1 MDIGEKCA
9 ALRRL
14 NNLSQRALA
23 MRIRQLGPYPKLSA
37 QSVQALEATRGRRV
51 AWIAELA
58 QAFGM
63 TVEQLNAWNGEPIP
77 PVSTPATA
85 SAHSPVAA
93 GAARE
98 YVHIAVLTVG
108 GDINRGNEAVKGM
121 DIAEWWAQ
129 QNLPRPFD
137 RVRLMTN
144 RGDALRGSIDDGD
157 LVFVDTQRASWDG
170 PGIYVVVIG
179 GQPQPR
185 QLHQRMGGDLVLGCT
200 NPAYPPEIIPASEIG
215 QLPISGRVV
224 VSLGV
229 RRW

>member
-1 MDIGEKCA
+1 MDIGQKCA
-9 ALRRL
+9 ALRHAHSL
-14 NNLSQRALA
+14 TLKAVA
-23 MRIRQLGPYPKLSA
+23 DRIRTLGPFPKISA
-37 QSVQALEATRGRRV
+37 QHIQSLEATRGRRV
-51 AWIAELA
+51 AWVGELA
-58 QAFGM
+58 AVFGL
-63 TVEQLNAWNGEPIP
+63 TLEQLHAWNGDLLGA
-77 PVSTPATA
+77 VSIPATA
-85 SAHSPVAA
+85 SAHSPVAL
-93 GAARE
+93 GSERD

-108 GDINRGNEAVKGM
+108 GDKNRGEAMKGM

-157 LVFVDTQRASWDG
+157 LVFVDTQRAAWDG
-170 PGIYVVVIG
+170 PGVYVLVIG

-185 QLHQRMGGDLVLGCT
+185 QLHQRMDGDLVVGCS
-200 NPAYPPEIIPASEIG
+200 NPLYPPEIIPAANISA
-215 QLPISGRVV
+215 LPISGRVV

>member
-1 MDIGEKCA
+1 MRDLADRLVRLGLPKMQHQHIS
-9 ALRRL
+9 AL
-14 NNLSQRALA
+14 
-23 MRIRQLGPYPKLSA
+23 IR
-37 QSVQALEATRGRRV
+37 TRGRRV
-51 AWIAELA
+51 AWVPELA

-63 TVEQLNAWNGEPIP
+63 TVEEFNAWNGEPEP

-93 GAARE
+93 GAERD

-108 GDINRGNEAVKGM
+108 GERNRGVEAVKGM

-157 LVFVDTQRASWDG
+157 LVFVDTHRASWDG

-185 QLHQRMGGDLVLGCT
+185 QLHQRIGGDLVLGCT
-200 NPAYPPEIIPASEIG
+200 NAAYPPEIIPASEIG
-215 QLPISGRVV
+215 QVPISGRVV